1 MDILLSIRS
10 KSDSSTREVK
20 CAIAEGLVI
29 GRGVEKG
36 VLLDGPDLSREHVVI
51 TAEGEDLFV
60 TDLSINGTWLNGNR
74 LKRTER
80 NRVHAGDQIEVP
92 GYILTFTLADQPEKS
107 PQPAA
112 APVLQMQPTA
122 YDTQANLA
130 TPPPTAKAG
139 LLAPVFNFLGSFTL
153 LEKFSVLVG
162 VAGLV
167 LLFSYFGS

>member
-1 MDILLSIRS
+1 MDILLSIQS

-36 VLLDGPDLSREHVVI
+36 VLLEGQDLSREHLVI
-51 TAEGEDLFV
+51 TADGDDLFV

-80 NRVHAGDQIEVP
+80 TRVRPEDHIEVP
-92 GYILTFTLADQPEKS
+92 GYVLTFRLADQPEHS
-107 PQPAA
+107 PA
-112 APVLQMQPTA
+112 APVLQMQPPA
-122 YDTQANLA
+122 YETDASLA
-130 TPPPTAKAG
+130 SAPDPQKPG

-162 VAGLV
+162 LAGLV